1 MDNIMKIKKTAGKFR
16 VVFLALMVVSPFVPV
31 IVWMCYNGLPS
42 VMKLQMFAD
51 LHVPMTVELSLR
63 TRILAGAASLI
74 PGAVLMAG
82 LLYLVRLFGLYARGM
97 IFTAENVACYRKLG
111 HVILWSMAA
120 SIVHSSL
127 MTIVLTLDNPPGQR
141 MISFGISSSE
151 IARLLIGMI
160 VLLVSWIMEAGREIQ
175 EEQQLTV

>member
-1 MDNIMKIKKTAGKFR
+1 
-16 VVFLALMVVSPFVPV
+16 
-31 IVWMCYNGLPS
+31 
-42 VMKLQMFAD
+42 
-51 LHVPMTVELSLR
+51 
-63 TRILAGAASLI
+63 
-74 PGAVLMAG
+74 MAG

-97 IFTAENVACYRKLG
+97 IFTSGNVACYRKLG

-127 MTIVLTLDNPPGQR
+127 MTVVLTLDNPPGQR

-151 IARLLIGMI
+151 IARLLIGMT
-160 VLLVSWIMEAGREIQ
+160 VLLVSWIMEVGREIQ